1 MKFLK
6 MVSELS
12 IGKVVIMALFV
23 AAAYYVSYFD
33 TGATIEAQV
42 AAINALIDT
51 EITRRSEIE
60 KTMKKEEEMRGSVL
74 QLARNLEVVKS
85 KIPNEFKDAQM
96 SAIIN
101 SAAQTS
107 NVRVVALGATDSQKP
122 DNAPPREVNMSDL
135 KPENLIE
142 EVKFSIEIHGTFDAF
157 LKFLD
162 TITKEDKVIKI
173 RNFSI
178 SRLSEDV
185 EETQIKFKSEI
196 IGFKQAN
203 IKILPGPK

>member
-6 MVSELS
+6 LVAELS
-12 IGKVVIMALFV
+12 IGKMVILALFV
-23 AAAYYVSYFD
+23 AAGYYVTYFD
-33 TGATIEAQV
+33 TGATIEAQI
-42 AAINALIDT
+42 AAVNGTIAQET
-51 EITRRSEIE
+51 TRRTEIE
-60 KTMKKEEEMRGSVL
+60 KTMKKEEEMRGNVL

-85 KIPNEFKDAQM
+85 KIPNEFKDSQM

-107 NVRVVALGATDSQKP
+107 NVKVVDLKSSGDPQKERG
-122 DNAPPREVNMSDL
+122 PPREINMADL

-142 EVKFSIEIHGTFDAF
+142 EVRFSIIIHGTFDDF

-173 RNFSI
+173 RNFKI

-185 EETQIKFKSEI
+185 EENRIKFESEI

-203 IKILPGPK
+203 IKINQGTK